1 MSRPALKPLISL
13 SACVA
18 VALGA
23 LSGCAATPGG
33 ATERAASAADTASAA
48 DCAGVWVEVDFDILG
63 SPLIEKCVEVSASI
77 DAMAALDAAGVTV
90 IDTADYGLDVVCRV
104 NGLPAATQ
112 ALNIPGHETY
122 RETCAQM
129 TPEFGYW
136 SVWVED
142 RATGALAYAPVG
154 IDSLTLVPG
163 NSLGLTFTSGTHT
176 DPPVSP
182 LSD

>member
-13 SACVA
+13 TAFLSVSL
-18 VALGA
+18 VV
-23 LSGCAATPGG
+23 LSGCAATSEDAPERAASG
-33 ATERAASAADTASAA
+33 ADAASAADCT
-48 DCAGVWVEVDFDILG
+48 GVWVEVDFDILG
-63 SPLIEKCVEVSASI
+63 SPLIEKCVDASASI
-77 DAMAALDAAGVTV
+77 DAMEALDAAGVTIV
-90 IDTADYGLDVVCRV
+90 GTADYGLDVVCRV

-112 ALNIPGHETY
+112 SLNIPGHETY

-142 RATGALAYAPVG
+142 RATGAWAYAPVG